1 MRPPSYKQ
9 LLSHENN
16 WVALRKKDQK
26 VVGIGPN
33 VSAAKKDAEDH
44 GYTEVI
50 FLKVYPSNM
59 GFLPVVHEV

>member
-9 LLSHENN
+9 LLAHENN
-16 WVALRKKDQK
+16 WIALRKKDQK
-26 VVGIGPN
+26 VVGSGPN
-33 VSAAKKDAEDH
+33 VSAAKKDAEHH
-44 GYTEVI
+44 GYNDVI